1 MPDRGKIDTDTFD
14 AVIAPHLGARRDDV
28 TLGPQHGVDF
38 GVLSIDESA
47 LVVATDPISILPAL
61 GFERAG
67 RLALDIV
74 LTDVAV
80 SGIAPTHATVSLSL
94 PPEMS
99 DDELGQTWRG
109 MADHAENLG
118 VSIVSGHTA
127 RYEGVEYS
135 WVGGATALGVGDPDD
150 IVRPDGA
157 NPGDAI
163 VLATGPGAETAGLFG
178 TLFPEALDLPA
189 ETVAT
194 AQERVTDIRGVADA
208 TTAAAAG
215 DLTAMHDATEGG
227 VVGGLAEMATGADV
241 TFAVEREAAPVQ
253 PGVEAVCDGID
264 VDPWTVTS
272 AGSLLITAPPSAA
285 EDVVAALESRGTPAA
300 IIGSVRDAGSQSPGV
315 VLDGERVEPPASDP
329 AWDAMAR
336 LQRTT

>member
-1 MPDRGKIDTDTFD
+1 MPERGKIDTETFD
-14 AVIAPHLGARRDDV
+14 AVIAPHLGADRDDV
-28 TLGPQHGVDF
+28 AIGPQHGVDF
-38 GVLSIDESA
+38 GVLSIDDSA

-94 PPEMS
+94 PTEMT
-99 DDELGQTWRG
+99 DRELERTWRG
-109 MADHAENLG
+109 MADHAADLG
-118 VSIVSGHTA
+118 VSVVSGHTA

-150 IVRPDGA
+150 LVRPDGA

-163 VLATGPGAETAGLFG
+163 VLATGPGAETAGLFA
-178 TLFPEALDLPA
+178 TLFPDALDLPA
-189 ETVAT
+189 ETVAI
-194 AQERVTDIRGVADA
+194 AQERVADILGVADA

-215 DLTAMHDATEGG
+215 DLSAMHDATEGG
-227 VVGGLAEMATGADV
+227 VIGGMAEMASGAGV
-241 TFAVEREAAPVQ
+241 QFVVERDHTPVQ
-253 PGVEAVCDGID
+253 PGVHAVCDAID

-272 AGSLLITAPPSAA
+272 AGSLIITAPSAA
-285 EDVVAALESRGTPAA
+285 AEAVVSALESRGTPAA
-300 IIGSVRDAGSQSPGV
+300 IVGSVQDADEQDSGV
-315 VLDGERVEPPASDP
+315 VLDGEGVDPPASDP

-336 LQRTT
+336 LQQSR